1 MNKYELL
8 VILSAEADDAT
19 KEALI
24 NKIQSMIEAK
34 SGKVENVD
42 KWGVRKYAY
51 PINYKK
57 EGYYVLFNVEVPAE
71 VPSEIE
77 KQLNITDNVVRQMFV
92 RK

>member
-19 KEALI
+19 KDALVS
-24 NKIQSMIEAK
+24 KIQSLIETK
-34 SGKVENVD
+34 GGKVESVD

-57 EGYYVLFNVEVPAE
+57 EGYYVLFNVEANANVPAE
-71 VPSEIE
+71 VE
-77 KQLNITDNVVRQMFV
+77 KQLNITDNVVRLMFV
-92 RK
+92 KK